1 MRRAVLLLLC
11 LLPILANAS
20 GLLEVLPGT
29 GVKFQD
35 ESKEYHFCYH
45 NFRDDFHLSGPR
57 KWAVRFDFR
66 DYAPSDSASFNLR
79 AIRIYNPTENT
90 NLSLKL
96 SLRNE
101 AVQHPTPDLSFVYPG
116 ELVYSTQNVGTITN
130 GQEIVFSGVPDS
142 LKVLWLVIEMEP
154 WNQGMYLAASE
165 GSGYNSYYYYGPSTE
180 VEGNYWASLRG
191 AGFNSELLFGAVGS
205 FNLNTPRL
213 ELLSFSLG
221 DNLSP
226 GSRIYPS
233 CTVYNHSSN
242 QVSDHLKIKL
252 NHPTNPADSLV
263 VMMPLANLSPQS
275 ESSFFFSEG
284 IILPSEPMRMKLNLS
299 FTDNPAFSIADSYI
313 NIFSETLEYFQVEQ
327 FRSDTNAMGLVVE
340 DNAEIQNLFYFPNL
354 NSDLSNLEAVQRFN
368 FYQFNSLPKTVV
380 MGNQRFHQPLE
391 QIPADS
397 LLFQSAIAQAQNAK
411 GFISRFSCE
420 ISPADTINSQ
430 NRNFSFSLQNE
441 RTHFENWN
449 SGFRPSFYAGIFE
462 QNQFQGRDCFVIKH
476 WLAFDVQLQTISQGQ
491 SYGFTAGYNISEL
504 DTTKVYRVYYW
515 IQDSMANGAQI
526 YFTAWEPLVHSQA
539 VSGSDQY
546 VSVPRLQVAP
556 NPCRGAEKLQISGLE
571 SHSRISIYNLRG
583 QKIYSETLPAGS
595 ASISP
600 AVFSVSGIYFIRSE
614 SQKLGRKYTQTKKF
628 SYIK

>member
-1 MRRAVLLLLC
+1 MRRAVLLLLW
-11 LLPILANAS
+11 LLPILAYAS
-20 GLLEVLPGT
+20 GFLEIVPGT

-226 GSRIYPS
+226 GSRVYPS
-233 CTVYNHSSN
+233 CTVYNHSSD

-313 NIFSETLEYFQVEQ
+313 NIFSETLNISSGAVSQRYH
-327 FRSDTNAMGLVVE
+327 AMGLVVE
-340 DNAEIQNLFYFPNL
+340 DNAEIQKFVYFPTSIL
-354 NSDLSNLEAVQRFN
+354 IFQISRRFRDLISTSSIHCQDC
-368 FYQFNSLPKTVV
+368 
-380 MGNQRFHQPLE
+380 GDGQPTIPSALE

-449 SGFRPSFYAGIFE
+449 SGFRPAFYAGIFE

-546 VSVPRLQVAP
+546 VAVPRLQVAP

-583 QKIYSETLPAGS
+583 QKIYSEILPAGS